1 MGPILAGSFVCP
13 GCTTLPERLRL
24 KRPARRV
31 PNRVPTSA
39 DMTSGKPT
47 ARPRLRHPRDPERT
61 ANDSSPSSKNSDIPS
76 RAKKQLLELSRI
88 SHQTSWDGVF
98 AGR

>member
-31 PNRVPTSA
+31 PNPCPNIGRHDLRQTDSSA
-39 DMTSGKPT
+39 AT
-47 ARPRLRHPRDPERT
+47 ASPPRPRTHSKRLIAKLQELRHTVTRQE
-61 ANDSSPSSKNSDIPS
+61 A
-76 RAKKQLLELSRI
+76 A
-88 SHQTSWDGVF
+88 
-98 AGR
+98 A